1 MPVSA
6 PRRQDGVAAR
16 ALPAVGSVLTPKPA
30 WSPSLGSDT
39 VPGQRGV
46 APAEPMAGRCL
57 LWEMPWRGVCLVGA
71 ASADVPENGDRQKCS
86 QQLWN
91 RSLCRSPSLG

>member
-1 MPVSA
+1 MCAGEERCAGEQRYTGEQQCMPVSA

-57 LWEMPWRGVCLVGA
+57 LWETPWRGVFGGCCLG
-71 ASADVPENGDRQKCS
+71 
-86 QQLWN
+86 
-91 RSLCRSPSLG
+91 